1 MSNITNSVCL
11 EMQPYLPTVYWVKHK
26 ILNTFPLRLLKV
38 VIKSEKASCY
48 HELWEHLLMEQ
59 INYRRQEAT
68 FSGCE
73 AAGSLTIFTAEN

>member
-1 MSNITNSVCL
+1 M
-11 EMQPYLPTVYWVKHK
+11 
-26 ILNTFPLRLLKV
+26 